1 MEYTADV
8 KARMVRRM
16 VGPSAVSAR
25 RLEEETGISQP
36 TLSRWLR
43 EAASIRDVSR
53 SKSPSTPPSTPSA
66 PTPAPPKRPQDW
78 TALERA
84 KVVLEASRLSEEEL
98 GEFLRRQG
106 LHREHLDAWVEALEE
121 ALARPPR
128 RPGRSADAKR
138 IKELERE
145 VARKDKALAETT
157 ALLVLK
163 KKLAAL
169 LGEEDDDTDERSD
182 K

>member
-1 MEYTADV
+1 
-8 KARMVRRM
+8 MVRRM
-16 VGPSAVSAR
+16 VGPSAVSAS
-25 RLEEETGISQP
+25 RLEDETGIPQP

-43 EAASIRDVSR
+43 EAASIKDVSR
-53 SKSPSTPPSTPSA
+53 PKPPSTPSA
-66 PTPAPPKRPQDW
+66 PTPAEPKRPQDW

-84 KVVLEASRLSEEEL
+84 QLVLEASQLSEDEL
-98 GEFLRRQG
+98 GEFLRRKG

-145 VARKDKALAETT
+145 IARKDKALAETT

-169 LGEEDDDTDERSD
+169 WGEEDDDTDERSG

>member
-1 MEYTADV
+1 MEYAANV

-16 VGPSAVSAR
+16 LGPNAVSANK
-25 RLEEETGISQP
+25 LADETGIAQA

-43 EAASIRDVSR
+43 EAASIKDVSPA
-53 SKSPSTPPSTPSA
+53 KPPSTPPA
-66 PTPAPPKRPQDW
+66 PTPAESKRPQDW

-84 KVVLEASRLSEEEL
+84 QVVLEASQLSEDEL
-98 GEFLRRQG
+98 GEFLRRKG
-106 LHREHLDAWVEALEE
+106 LHREHLDAWVEALED
-121 ALARPPR
+121 ALARSPR
-128 RPGRSADAKR
+128 RAGRSADAKR

-145 VARKDKALAETT
+145 ISRKDKALAETT

-163 KKLAAL
+163 KKLAVL
-169 LGEEDDDTDERSD
+169 WGEEDDDTDERSG

>member
-43 EAASIRDVSR
+43 EAASIRDVNR
-53 SKSPSTPPSTPSA
+53 SKSPSTPPA
-66 PTPAPPKRPQDW
+66 PTPAQPMRPQDW

-84 KVVLEASRLSEEEL
+84 QVVLEASQLAEDEL
-98 GEFLRRQG
+98 GEFLRRKG
-106 LHREHLDAWVEALEE
+106 LHREHLDAWVEALEQ
-121 ALARPPR
+121 ALARPPQ

-145 VARKDKALAETT
+145 IARKDKALAETT